1 MRRGATHRNTT
12 KLVVAATLVLHAAT
26 APIPDAHGQV
36 PAFRVGVDVIALNV
50 TVTDASRRFVTDLT
64 ERDFR
69 VLEDGRLQEMV
80 LFQRVAPPLAVALL
94 IDSSA
99 SMEGSLGIAQEAA
112 IGFSRQL
119 ESTDVVSVVDFD
131 SRVRVAQDF
140 TKDRAATEDAIH
152 STAPGGSTALYN
164 SVYIAL
170 RELTRVAPP
179 EEGGQV
185 RRRAIVLLSDG
196 EDTSSLVTFEEVL
209 DLASRSNTAIYA
221 IGLTSNGAVTNRG
234 AQDAEFVLRR
244 LTQQTGGRAF
254 FPREVRELTG
264 VYAEIKAELAS
275 QYLLAYQTSNPNRDG
290 RFRNVAVRLERPG
303 LIARTRPGY
312 YAPAR

>member
-1 MRRGATHRNTT
+1 MRGGATVRTAT
-12 KLVVAATLVLHAAT
+12 QRLVIAILAWQLAAATSLVAR
-26 APIPDAHGQV
+26 GQV

-64 ERDFR
+64 ARDFR
-69 VLEDGRLQEMV
+69 VLEDGREQEMV
-80 LFQRVAPPLAVALL
+80 LFQTIAPPLAVALL

-99 SMEGSLGIAQEAA
+99 SMEGSLGTAQEAA

-119 ESTDVVSVVDFD
+119 ESTDAITVVDFD

-140 TKDRAATEDAIH
+140 TKDRAAIEDAIH

-164 SVYIAL
+164 AVYIAL

-196 EDTSSLVTFEEVL
+196 EDTSSLVSFEEVM

-221 IGLTSNGAVTNRG
+221 IGLTSNAPGPNRG

-254 FPREVRELTG
+254 FPKEVRELG
-264 VYAEIKAELAS
+264 GIYAEIKAELAS
-275 QYLLAYQTSNPNRDG
+275 QYVLAYQTSNPNRDG

-303 LIARTRPGY
+303 LVARTRPGY

>member
-1 MRRGATHRNTT
+1 MRRGATRRSAT
-12 KLVVAATLVLHAAT
+12 KLVVAAALVVSVAGAT
-26 APIPDAHGQV
+26 ILDARGQV
-36 PAFRVGVDVIALNV
+36 PAFRAGVDVIALNV

-69 VLEDGRLQEMV
+69 VLEDGREQEMV

-119 ESTDVVSVVDFD
+119 ESTDAITVVDFD
-131 SRVRVAQDF
+131 SRVRIAQDF

-152 STAPGGSTALYN
+152 
-164 SVYIAL
+164 
-170 RELTRVAPP
+170 
-179 EEGGQV
+179 
-185 RRRAIVLLSDG
+185 
-196 EDTSSLVTFEEVL
+196 
-209 DLASRSNTAIYA
+209 
-221 IGLTSNGAVTNRG
+221 
-234 AQDAEFVLRR
+234 
-244 LTQQTGGRAF
+244 
-254 FPREVRELTG
+254 
-264 VYAEIKAELAS
+264 
-275 QYLLAYQTSNPNRDG
+275 
-290 RFRNVAVRLERPG
+290 RFRNVAVRLDRPG

>member
-1 MRRGATHRNTT
+1 M
-12 KLVVAATLVLHAAT
+12 
-26 APIPDAHGQV
+26 
-36 PAFRVGVDVIALNV
+36 
-50 TVTDASRRFVTDLT
+50 
-64 ERDFR
+64 
-69 VLEDGRLQEMV
+69 
-80 LFQRVAPPLAVALL
+80 
-94 IDSSA
+94 
-99 SMEGSLGIAQEAA
+99 
-112 IGFSRQL
+112 
-119 ESTDVVSVVDFD
+119 
-131 SRVRVAQDF
+131 
-140 TKDRAATEDAIH
+140 
-152 STAPGGSTALYN
+152 
-164 SVYIAL
+164 
-170 RELTRVAPP
+170 
-179 EEGGQV
+179 

-221 IGLTSNGAVTNRG
+221 IGLTSNAPGTNRG

-254 FPREVRELTG
+254 FLREVRELSG